1 MDDLFDIAHQDA
13 LTLITIPEDR
23 EFLIAQREKR
33 RRGCMS
39 GTDNKLH
46 QKEQRRMD
54 KDSNILKRQLVEE
67 TRSSQQES
75 VILEDSSDED
85 SNTADTIPEA
95 SAKKIKT
102 GKQSKARNIVT
113 PELASVLDRNKISI
127 RSATYVLAA
136 TVKAANLNPQDFAIN
151 RESIRRGRV
160 KHREKRAA
168 EIKSA
173 FKPNVPLTVHWDGK
187 MLPVSASSKELVDRC
202 AILVSG
208 DGVMKLLAVPA
219 LPVKVQAKHKPLQY
233 MKL

>member
-1 MDDLFDIAHQDA
+1 M
-13 LTLITIPEDR
+13 
-23 EFLIAQREKR
+23 
-33 RRGCMS
+33 
-39 GTDNKLH
+39 
-46 QKEQRRMD
+46 
-54 KDSNILKRQLVEE
+54 
-67 TRSSQQES
+67 
-75 VILEDSSDED
+75 
-85 SNTADTIPEA
+85 
-95 SAKKIKT
+95 
-102 GKQSKARNIVT
+102 
-113 PELASVLDRNKISI
+113 
-127 RSATYVLAA
+127 LAA

-219 LPVKVQAKHKPLQY
+219 LPKSTSENTSLCSILSY
-233 MKL
+233 N